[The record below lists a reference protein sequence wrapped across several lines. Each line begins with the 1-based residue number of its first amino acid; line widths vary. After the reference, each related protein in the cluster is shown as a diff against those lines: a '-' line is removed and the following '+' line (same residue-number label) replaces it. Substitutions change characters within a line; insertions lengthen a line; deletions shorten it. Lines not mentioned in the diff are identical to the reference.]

1 METTERNYNELY
13 SNGNEYLKVFV
24 HAGQHNI
31 FAATNEKTGER
42 KRFGSLKDLE
52 AYLYNKG
59 YHLVMTGRATIFARN
74 IMEGVSPLSLMDLTT
89 RRDGTPKEICF
100 SREDRTYTGWIIGEN
115 PRDTGEPEVVVR
127 CNCPG
132 AYTNATGHKTV
143 TVPVEN
149 IILLSDY

>member
-13 SNGNEYLKVFV
+13 SNGDTYLKVFV
-24 HAGQHNI
+24 HTGLHNI
-31 FAATNEKTGER
+31 FAATNVKTSER
-42 KRFGSLKDLE
+42 NRFNALKDLE

-59 YHLVMTGRATIFARN
+59 YHLVMTDRATIFARN
-74 IMEGVSPLSLMDLTT
+74 IMEGQSPLSVIDLTT

-100 SREDRTYTGWIIGEN
+100 SRENRTCTGWIIGIN
-115 PRDTGEPEVVVR
+115 LCNKREVVVR

-149 IILLSDY
+149 IMLLSDY

>member
-13 SNGNEYLKVFV
+13 SNGYAYLKVFV
-24 HAGQHNI
+24 HAGLHNI
-31 FAATNEKTGER
+31 FAATNAKTRER
-42 KRFGSLKDLE
+42 KRFNSLKDLE

-59 YHLVMTGRATIFARN
+59 YHLVMTDRAKIFARY
-74 IMEGVSPLSLMDLTT
+74 IMEGVSPLSLMYLTT

-100 SREDRTYTGWIIGEN
+100 SRENRTYTGWIIGKN
-115 PRDTGEPEVVVR
+115 LCDKREVVVR

-149 IILLSDY
+149 IMLLSDY

>member
-1 METTERNYNELY
+1 MESTERDYNELY
-13 SNGNEYLKVFV
+13 SNGNEYIKVFV
-24 HAGQHNI
+24 HAGLHNI

-42 KRFGSLKDLE
+42 KRFNALKDLE
-52 AYLYNKG
+52 AYLYNKE
-59 YHLVMTGRATIFARN
+59 YHLVMTDRATIFARN
-74 IMEGVSPLSLMDLTT
+74 IMEGQSPLSIIDLTT

-100 SREDRTYTGWIIGEN
+100 SRENRTFTGWIIGKN
-115 PRDTGEPEVVVR
+115 PHDKQEVVVR

-132 AYTNATGHKTV
+132 AYTNAIGHKTV

>member
-1 METTERNYNELY
+1 MNTAEMSYKEVYG
-13 SNGNEYLKVFV
+13 NGKGLLEVSV
-24 HAGQHNI
+24 HVGRLNI
-31 FAATNEKTGER
+31 FAVKNAKTGER
-42 KRFGSLKDLE
+42 KRFTSLKDLE
-52 AYLYNKG
+52 SYIYNNG
-59 YHLVMTGRATIFARN
+59 YHIVMTDRATIFARN

-89 RRDGTPKEICF
+89 RRDGTLREVCF
-100 SREDRTYTGWIIGEN
+100 RRGDRTYTGWIIGKN
-115 PRDTGEPEVVVR
+115 LCDKREVIVR

>member
-1 METTERNYNELY
+1 MEITERNYNELY
-13 SNGNEYLKVFV
+13 GNGNEYLKVFV
-24 HAGQHNI
+24 HAGLHNI
-31 FAATNEKTGER
+31 FAATNEKTMER
-42 KRFGSLKDLE
+42 KRFNSLKDLE

-59 YHLVMTGRATIFARN
+59 YRLVMTDRATIFARN
-74 IMEGVSPLSLMDLTT
+74 IMEGVPSRLMDLTK

-100 SREDRTYTGWIIGEN
+100 PREDRTYTGWIIGKN
-115 PRDTGEPEVVVR
+115 LCDKQEVVVR

>member
-1 METTERNYNELY
+1 METTERNYNEVY
-13 SNGNEYLKVFV
+13 SNGDDYLKVFV
-24 HAGQHNI
+24 HAGLHNTY
-31 FAATNEKTGER
+31 AATNVKTKKW
-42 KRFGSLKDLE
+42 KRFGSLRDLE

-59 YHLVMTGRATIFARN
+59 YHLVMTDRATIFARN

-100 SREDRTYTGWIIGEN
+100 RRGVRTYTGWIIGKD
-115 PRDTGEPEVVVR
+115 PRDKREVIVR

-143 TVPVEN
+143 TVTAN
-149 IILLSDY
+149 KITLLSDY

>member
-13 SNGNEYLKVFV
+13 SNGNEYIKVFV
-24 HAGQHNI
+24 HAGLHNI
-31 FAATNEKTGER
+31 YAATNVKTKER
-42 KRFGSLKDLE
+42 KRFNSLKDLE
-52 AYLYNKG
+52 SYLYNKE
-59 YHLVMTGRATIFARN
+59 YHLVMTDRATIFARN
-74 IMEGVSPLSLMDLTT
+74 IMEGLSPQSIIDMVT
-89 RRDGTPKEICF
+89 RRDGTLKEICF
-100 SREDRTYTGWIIGEN
+100 QRGDRTYTGWIIGKN
-115 PRDTGEPEVVVR
+115 LCDKREVVVR

>member
-24 HAGQHNI
+24 HAGLHNI
-31 FAATNEKTGER
+31 FAATNVKTMER
-42 KRFGSLKDLE
+42 KRFNSLKDLE
-52 AYLYNKG
+52 AYLYNKE
-59 YHLVMTGRATIFARN
+59 YHLVMTDRATIFARN
-74 IMEGVSPLSLMDLTT
+74 IMEGRSPLSIIDLST

-100 SREDRTYTGWIIGEN
+100 LAENRTYTGWIIEEN
-115 PRDTGEPEVVVR
+115 PRDSAKPEVVVR

>member
-13 SNGNEYLKVFV
+13 GNGNEYLKVFV
-24 HAGQHNI
+24 HSGLHNT
-31 FAATNEKTGER
+31 FAATNVKTSER
-42 KRFGSLKDLE
+42 KRFNSLKDLE

-59 YHLVMTGRATIFARN
+59 YHLVMTDRATIFARN

-100 SREDRTYTGWIIGEN
+100 QRGDRTFTGWIIGKN
-115 PRDTGEPEVVVR
+115 LCDKQEVIVR

-132 AYTNATGHKTV
+132 SYTNATGHKTV